1 MLRRT
6 IPVLALLFLS
16 SPGLASGL
24 DEPQEALRLAVES
37 LAESPTVGDEPV
49 TDFRLIGEFYARR
62 EFRPAWTDEGR
73 IAELMQLIRSADQE
87 GLRPEDYHLAHLE
100 ALLAVQRQGSRVN
113 PARAAEL
120 DIVLT
125 DALARYGYHLRFGK
139 VDPTELDA
147 AWNLSRTF
155 EATSPAVA
163 LQGVIDSPNLADAV
177 AQPYMSGPTYQAYRT
192 ALDQYRRIRDAG
204 GWPAV
209 PAGPTLKPGMDD
221 PRVPVIRAFLDAL
234 GESASGSS
242 PASETYDDEVAA
254 AVERFQQRHG
264 LDADGVL
271 GPATLAAMNVPVQA
285 RIDQL
290 RVNMERIRWVFRD
303 IEDDFILV
311 NIAGFK
317 AHLVRDRRIAW
328 STRVMV
334 GRPYRQ
340 TPVFKSTMTYLV
352 FNPTW
357 TVPPGILRKDVLPK
371 VRADVG
377 YLAANH
383 MEVID
388 SNGRAVDPGRVDW
401 SGNRIPYQIR
411 QKPGP
416 WNAMGLVKFMFPN
429 EYLVFLHD
437 TPSRSLFDRPE
448 RTFSSGCIR
457 TENPFDLAELLLE
470 GQAGWDRAAIDAL
483 VASGETRTVV
493 LEKPITVMLLYGTV
507 GFDPDWGVVFYRDV
521 YDRDGKIL
529 EELDEGF
536 RFRPPAGYT
545 EATG

>member
-6 IPVLALLFLS
+6 ILVLLCIGLL
-16 SPGLASGL
+16 PAARAETL
-24 DEPQEALRLAVES
+24 DDTREALRLAVEI

-49 TDFRLIGEFYARR
+49 TDFRLIGELYARR
-62 EFRPAWTDEGR
+62 EFRPAWTDGR
-73 IAELMQLIRSADQE
+73 KIAEFMQLLRSADQE

-100 ALLAVQRQGSRVN
+100 ALLAGQVRGGTDDA
-113 PARAAEL
+113 ARAAEL

-125 DALARYGYHLRFGK
+125 DALARYAYHLRFGK

-155 EATSPAVA
+155 EAASPAAV
-163 LQGVIDSPNLADAV
+163 LQGVIDSPSLADAV
-177 AQPYMSGPTYQAYRT
+177 TQPYMSGPTYRAYRK
-192 ALDQYRRIRDAG
+192 ALEEHRRTRDAG
-204 GWPAV
+204 GWPVV
-209 PAGPTLKPGMDD
+209 PSGPTLKPGMAD
-221 PRVPVIRAFLDAL
+221 PRVPVIRAFLDAV
-234 GESASGSS
+234 GESVDDFS
-242 PASETYDDEVAA
+242 PPSTTYDDDVAA
-254 AVERFQQRHG
+254 AVERFQRRHG
-264 LDADGVL
+264 LDADGIL

-303 IEDDFILV
+303 IEEDFILV

-317 AHLVRDRRIAW
+317 AHLVRDRRIVW

-357 TVPPGILRKDVLPK
+357 TVPPGILRKDILPR
-371 VRADVG
+371 VRADIG

-388 SNGRAVDPGRVDW
+388 SGGRAVDPGSVDW

-437 TPSRSLFDRPE
+437 TPSRALFDRPD

-457 TENPFDLAELLLE
+457 TENPFDLAEQLLA
-470 GQAGWDRAAIDAL
+470 GQAGWDRSAIDAL

-507 GFDPDWGVVFYRDV
+507 GFDPDWGVVFYKDV
-521 YDRDGKIL
+521 YERDARVL
-529 EELDEGF
+529 QALNRDF
-536 RFRPPAGYT
+536 RFRPPAGYEET
-545 EATG
+545 MQ

>member
-6 IPVLALLFLS
+6 IPVLVLLGLS
-16 SPGLASGL
+16 SPGLASSL

-37 LAESPTVGDEPV
+37 LAESPTVGEEPV

-62 EFRPAWTDEGR
+62 EFRPAWTDEGKV
-73 IAELMQLIRSADQE
+73 AELMQLIRSADQE

-100 ALLAVQRQGSRVN
+100 ALLAGQPQAGRSDPV
-113 PARAAEL
+113 RAAEL

-155 EATSPAVA
+155 EAASPAAV
-163 LQGVIDSPNLADAV
+163 LQGVIDSPSLADAV
-177 AQPYMSGPTYQAYRT
+177 AQPYMSGPTYLAYRT
-192 ALDQYRRIRDAG
+192 ALEQYRRIRDAG
-204 GWPAV
+204 GWPAI
-209 PAGPTLKPGMDD
+209 PSGPTLKPGMDD
-221 PRVPVIRAFLDAL
+221 PRIPVIRTLLDAL
-234 GESASGSS
+234 GELADDPSRTST
-242 PASETYDDEVAA
+242 TYDDDVAA
-254 AVERFQQRHG
+254 AVERFQERHG
-264 LDADGVL
+264 LDADGIL

-285 RIDQL
+285 RIAQL

-311 NIAGFK
+311 NIAGFN
-317 AHLVRDRRIAW
+317 AHLVRDRRIVW

-357 TVPPGILRKDVLPK
+357 TVPPGILRKDILPK
-371 VRADVG
+371 VRADIG

-388 SNGRAVDPGRVDW
+388 SRGQAVDPKSVDW
-401 SGNRIPYQIR
+401 SGSGIPYQIR

-416 WNAMGLVKFMFPN
+416 WNSMGLVKFMFPN
-429 EYLVFLHD
+429 EYFVFLHD
-437 TPSRSLFDRPE
+437 TPSRALFDRPD

-457 TENPFDLAELLLE
+457 TENPFDLAERLLA

-507 GFDPDWGVVFYRDV
+507 GFDPDWGVVFYKDV
-521 YDRDGKIL
+521 YDRD
-529 EELDEGF
+529 
-536 RFRPPAGYT
+536 AGVL
-545 EATG
+545 AALS

>member
-6 IPVLALLFLS
+6 IPVFILLGLS
-16 SPGLASGL
+16 STGLASGL
-24 DEPQEALRLAVES
+24 DETQEALRLAVES
-37 LAESPTVGDEPV
+37 LAESPMVGEEPV

-62 EFRPAWTDEGR
+62 EFRPAWTDEGK
-73 IAELMQLIRSADQE
+73 IAELMQLVRSADQD
-87 GLRPEDYHLAHLE
+87 GLRPEDYHLAHLDV
-100 ALLAVQRQGSRVN
+100 LLAGQRQDSRVD

-155 EATSPAVA
+155 EAASPAAV
-163 LQGVIDSPNLADAV
+163 LQGVIDSPSLAEAV
-177 AQPYMSGPTYQAYRT
+177 AQPYMSAPSYRAYRT
-192 ALDQYRRIRDAG
+192 ALEDYRRIRDAG
-204 GWPAV
+204 GWPAI
-209 PAGPTLKPGMDD
+209 PTGPTLKPGMDD
-221 PRVPVIRAFLDAL
+221 PRVPAIRAFLDAL
-234 GESASGSS
+234 GESANDPR
-242 PASETYDDEVAA
+242 PASTTYDNEVAA
-254 AVERFQQRHG
+254 AVERFQRGHG
-264 LDADGVL
+264 LDADGIL

-285 RIDQL
+285 RIDQI

-303 IEDDFILV
+303 VEDDFILV
-311 NIAGFK
+311 NIAGFN
-317 AHLVRDRRIAW
+317 AHLVKDRRIVW

-357 TVPPGILRKDVLPK
+357 TVPPGILRKDILPK
-371 VRADVG
+371 VRADIG

-383 MEVID
+383 MEVVD
-388 SNGRAVDPGRVDW
+388 SGGRVVDPNGVDW
-401 SGNRIPYQIR
+401 SGRSIPYQIR

-429 EYLVFLHD
+429 EYFVFLHD
-437 TPSRSLFDRPE
+437 TPSRALFDRPD

-457 TENPFDLAELLLE
+457 TENPFDLAERLLA
-470 GQAGWDRAAIDAL
+470 GQAGWNRAAIDAL

-493 LEKPITVMLLYGTV
+493 LDKPITVMLLYGTV
-507 GFDPDWGVVFYRDV
+507 GFDPDWGIVFYRDV
-521 YDRDGKIL
+521 YKRDARVLKA
-529 EELDEGF
+529 LDAPF
-536 RFRPPAGYT
+536 RFRAPAGYE
-545 EATG
+545 EAIG